1 MNYLVALDHSISLSF
16 FPSPVFLLVAAAVG
30 GMFETLSL
38 VNRDTYSGERYT
50 GDRTRGGAKKANG
63 DTRTHGNRRHG
74 VSRDPRSMTTTA
86 SRTTTAVGGG
96 QSAWNEV
103 GPRVRLG

>member
-1 MNYLVALDHSISLSF
+1 MDDARK
-16 FPSPVFLLVAAAVG
+16 
-30 GMFETLSL
+30 
-38 VNRDTYSGERYT
+38 NRTEN
-50 GDRTRGGAKKANG
+50 A
-63 DTRTHGNRRHG
+63 RTHGNRRHG
-74 VSRDPRSMTTTA
+74 VSRDPRSMTTTTA

>member
-1 MNYLVALDHSISLSF
+1 M
-16 FPSPVFLLVAAAVG
+16 
-30 GMFETLSL
+30 
-38 VNRDTYSGERYT
+38 NRDRYASAYRRVAQTHT
-50 GDRTRGGAKKANG
+50 GARWRREKRPRRTN
-63 DTRTHGNRRHG
+63 TPLEPCRRS
-74 VSRDPRSMTTTA
+74 VSRDPRSMTTTTA